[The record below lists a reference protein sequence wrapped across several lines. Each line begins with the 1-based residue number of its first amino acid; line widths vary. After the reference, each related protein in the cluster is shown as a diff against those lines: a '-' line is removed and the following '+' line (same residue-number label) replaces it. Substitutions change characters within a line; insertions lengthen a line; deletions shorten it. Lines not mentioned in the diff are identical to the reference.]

1 MSDANL
7 IKGEQYV
14 RANRGA
20 GSVYDVGSAFGQGVA
35 TADAQIQLVRDQEKI
50 ARREIANK
58 TEQWGSQ
65 LDGNIDASA
74 VPDVYRQGITDF
86 LLNQRNVY
94 WEHAKAASNSEIGS
108 EAYQAAVAGMN
119 GVNSAVK
126 NLRVQLDSYNTGS
139 TAFAEASDSNHIS
152 GGMPLDELAVSE
164 QIYSHTL
171 PMHIN
176 DTGDI
181 AFSNEDGNVMDLKDM
196 PTLKLKDFK
205 ANNAYLGLAG
215 KIYQSGNKLNGSLA
229 TLHRGSVRNILRGN
243 RDTLLHMATD
253 DSIIDGGFGIV
264 DPHSLSTEEL
274 TTRMEDAMM
283 DALGQVAN
291 DGYNAKRGGRSQSN
305 QSSGGPGDIKMSAVP
320 AMQAYDIAMRDHAT
334 GAVPEAFQGKKHDGK
349 VIVQASYDSATG
361 DIMLKYKDETAGKLN
376 PRRPRQWAKFVIANL
391 GGEYS
396 ASAVREIKAWEEA
409 KIAGPGG
416 YGSVPSTEGSLS
428 SFNK

>member
-1 MSDANL
+1 M
-7 IKGEQYV
+7 

-20 GSVYDVGSAFGQGVA
+20 GSVYDVGSAFGQGIA
-35 TADAQIQLVRDQEKI
+35 AASEHLQQARAQEKI

-58 TEQWGSQ
+58 TEKWGSQ

-74 VPDVYRQGITDF
+74 VPDVYRPGITDF

-94 WEHAKAASNSEIGS
+94 WEHAKAAANSEVGS
-108 EAYQAAVAGMN
+108 KAYQAAVAGMN

-164 QIYSHTL
+164 QVYSHTM

-176 DTGDI
+176 DAGDLG
-181 AFSNEDGNVMDLKDM
+181 FSSEDGSVMNFKDM

-291 DGYNAKRGGRSQSN
+291 DGYNAKHPGP
-305 QSSGGPGDIKMSAVP
+305 SSSDIKEQNKVQKAVHR
-320 AMQAYDIAMRDHAT
+320 ADEAVKEMQEGKNFGVMGRVMWD
-334 GAVPEAFQGKKHDGK
+334 GKKVSGFHFNAEK
-349 VIVQASYDSATG
+349 MELTLETG
-361 DIMLKYKDETAGKLN
+361 STNQVLDLKNNEHLLEMRA
-376 PRRPRQWAKFVIANL
+376 AIARL
-391 GGEYS
+391 Y
-396 ASAVREIKAWEEA
+396 
-409 KIAGPGG
+409 GG
-416 YGSVPSTEGSLS
+416 YKAENASNASGVVNMG
-428 SFNK
+428 KW

>member
-20 GSVYDVGSAFGQGVA
+20 GSVYDVGSAFGQGIA
-35 TADAQIQLVRDQEKI
+35 AAGEHLQQVRAQEKI

-74 VPDVYRQGITDF
+74 VPDVYRPGITDF

-94 WEHAKAASNSEIGS
+94 WEHAKAASNSEVGS
-108 EAYQAAVAGMN
+108 KAYQAAVAGMN

-164 QIYSHTL
+164 QVYSHTM

-176 DTGDI
+176 DAGDLG
-181 AFSNEDGNVMDLKDM
+181 FSSEDGSVMNFKDM

-274 TTRMEDAMM
+274 TTHMEDAMM

-291 DGYNAKRGGRSQSN
+291 DGYNAKRPGPSSSDIKKQQALKAAEDRAIKDFNTAMDSGDWGGLENAKFDGKHIHGVVRKGDTLSLEIEGGR
-305 QSSGGPGDIKMSAVP
+305 
-320 AMQAYDIAMRDHAT
+320 H
-334 GAVPEAFQGKKHDGK
+334 F
-349 VIVQASYDSATG
+349 
-361 DIMLKYKDETAGKLN
+361 KLN
-376 PRRPRQWAKFVIANL
+376 LKNEHDTKAIIAALAGRAGWQAREAVNMAQ
-391 GGEYS
+391 YS
-396 ASAVREIKAWEEA
+396 Q
-409 KIAGPGG
+409 
-416 YGSVPSTEGSLS
+416 
-428 SFNK
+428 

>member
-20 GSVYDVGSAFGQGVA
+20 GSVYDVGSAFGQGIA
-35 TADAQIQLVRDQEKI
+35 AAGEHLQQVRAQEKI

-74 VPDVYRQGITDF
+74 VPDVYRPGITDF

-94 WEHAKAASNSEIGS
+94 WEHAKAASNSEVGS
-108 EAYQAAVAGMN
+108 KAYQAAVAGMN

-164 QIYSHTL
+164 QVYSHTM

-176 DTGDI
+176 DAGDLG
-181 AFSNEDGNVMDLKDM
+181 FSSEDGSVMNFKDM

-291 DGYNAKRGGRSQSN
+291 DGYNAKHPGPRSSDTKEQKDA
-305 QSSGGPGDIKMSAVP
+305 QAAVDRADETMKKMQESKNFSV
-320 AMQAYDIAMRDHAT
+320 MERVMW
-334 GAVPEAFQGKKHDGK
+334 DGK
-349 VIVQASYDSATG
+349 HVDGVRFDAEKMELTLQTG
-361 DIMLKYKDETAGKLN
+361 STDKVLDLKNNEHLLEMRA
-376 PRRPRQWAKFVIANL
+376 AIARL
-391 GGEYS
+391 Y
-396 ASAVREIKAWEEA
+396 
-409 KIAGPGG
+409 GG
-416 YGSVPSTEGSLS
+416 YKAANASNASRGVNMG
-428 SFNK
+428 KW

>member
-86 LLNQRNVY
+86 LLNQRSVY
-94 WEHAKAASNSEIGS
+94 WEHAKAASNSEVGS

-164 QIYSHTL
+164 QVYSHTL

-291 DGYNAKRGGRSQSN
+291 DGYNAKHPGPSSSDTKEQRAYKAAENRAIKDFKAAMGSGDWSSLKHAKFDGKHIHSVVRNGDTLTLEMEGGRHSRLNLKNENDTDAIIAALAGRAGWEARDAVNMARYSQ
-305 QSSGGPGDIKMSAVP
+305 
-320 AMQAYDIAMRDHAT
+320 
-334 GAVPEAFQGKKHDGK
+334 
-349 VIVQASYDSATG
+349 
-361 DIMLKYKDETAGKLN
+361 
-376 PRRPRQWAKFVIANL
+376 
-391 GGEYS
+391 
-396 ASAVREIKAWEEA
+396 
-409 KIAGPGG
+409 
-416 YGSVPSTEGSLS
+416 
-428 SFNK
+428 